1 MWIITFPGALLTA
14 FQLTLGLM
22 GMQLLHQYAGFAII
36 PMNVVMITMFM
47 NGIKD
52 QIAILLFPHKYYKL
66 QKEE

>member
-1 MWIITFPGALLTA
+1 
-14 FQLTLGLM
+14 M